1 MVEILPNVYLTQDE
15 YIAFLLVEFFIIY
28 PLMGTICCIIAS
40 KKGRNAT
47 GYWFFGYF
55 VGLIAVIV
63 TACISKVQ
71 RTSIY
76 KTNHLKSEPDEM
88 ELYDKLLK
96 YKKYYEEGVLTQ
108 EEYDRKVAVV
118 KAQINMQNQRQ
129 GQYRPV
135 AASKPVTNKEE
146 QLINEILK
154 DPNSNKESK
163 KEQLKALYN
172 EHKITK
178 EQLKDALLRN
188 R

>member
-40 KKGRNAT
+40 RKGRNAT

-55 VGLIAVIV
+55 VGLIAIIV
-63 TACISKVQ
+63 TACIPKVR

-76 KTNHLKSEPDEM
+76 QTRHISKEPDEM
-88 ELYDKLLK
+88 ELYDKLVK

-108 EEYDRKVAVV
+108 EEYDRKVAIV
-118 KAQINMQNQRQ
+118 KAQLNNQK
-129 GQYRPV
+129 QY
-135 AASKPVTNKEE
+135 KPVVASQPVVKNEE

-154 DPNSNKESK
+154 DSNSTKESK
-163 KEQLKALYN
+163 KEQLKALYKEN
-172 EHKITK
+172 KITK
-178 EQLKDALLRN
+178 DQLKDALSKTH
-188 R
+188 

>member
-1 MVEILPNVYLTQDE
+1 MVEIFPNVYFTQEE
-15 YIAFLLVEFFIIY
+15 YITLLLIEFLLIY
-28 PLMGTICCIIAS
+28 PIMGTVCCIIAAR
-40 KKGRNAT
+40 KGRNAT

-55 VGLIAVIV
+55 VGVIAVII
-63 TACISKVQ
+63 TACIPKIQ

-88 ELYDKLLK
+88 ELYDKLVK

-108 EEYDRKVAVV
+108 EEYEKKVALV
-118 KAQINMQNQRQ
+118 KAQINKQ
-129 GQYRPV
+129 GKVQYRPV

-146 QLINEILK
+146 QLINDILK

-178 EQLKDALLRN
+178 EQLKEALLRN

>member
-1 MVEILPNVYLTQDE
+1 MVEIFPNVYFTQEE
-15 YIAFLLVEFFIIY
+15 YITLLLIEFLLIY
-28 PLMGTICCIIAS
+28 PIMGTVCCIIAA

-55 VGLIAVIV
+55 VGVIAVII
-63 TACISKVQ
+63 TACIPKIQ

-88 ELYDKLLK
+88 ELYDKLVK
-96 YKKYYEEGVLTQ
+96 YKKYYEEGVLTK
-108 EEYDRKVAVV
+108 EEYEKKVALV
-118 KAQINMQNQRQ
+118 KAQINKQ
-129 GQYRPV
+129 GQVQYRPV

-146 QLINEILK
+146 QLINDVLK

-178 EQLKDALLRN
+178 EQLKEALLRN